1 MEDIIQNFTANN
13 ARTADEV
20 SDRLNQIETDTNKKL
35 DKMEKETTTNID
47 LMEIS
52 IQKISKF
59 VKDDTNEKNSEF
71 KEQFDRELR
80 SLKGKILDS
89 IEGI

>member
-1 MEDIIQNFTANN
+1 
-13 ARTADEV
+13 
-20 SDRLNQIETDTNKKL
+20 
-35 DKMEKETTTNID
+35 MEKETTTNID

-80 SLKGKILDS
+80 SLKGKIMNS